1 MNMIEEIQ
9 KLVTKKPSD
18 QEMVIFNLLTSREGE
33 EFLSWLKQRTIE
45 KQIGLGVQDGVQTAI
60 LTARELGRSDIYH
73 EVNRLIVK
81 ISSYVNRK

>member
-1 MNMIEEIQ
+1 MIEEIQ